1 MQFAPTQFSRPP
13 ATGLPP
19 ARVIESSALL
29 SAGTIDPRVTAASV
43 RITNDRGGVIE
54 GGSGTIIAVDNDRG
68 LVLTCRH
75 LFPGV
80 QPGKIG
86 VHLHDGRVY
95 TGVLIGVDDRA
106 DLAAVAIAQTPA
118 TPWVPISLT
127 PANRGE
133 TVWQVGYSHGRGPV
147 QRRGQSQGI
156 TARTST
162 AAVLSVELG
171 VQSGDSGSGVFRV
184 SDSTLVGVIWGGD
197 GRQSSAT
204 GLEDIHRFLD
214 QKCLRWFPRWR
225 IPGSLFSP
233 PRPGPGLGPGSSPSP
248 VPPSPPTPVPMPA
261 VDLGP
266 ILSELK
272 ILRGQID
279 ELARLKGQPGPP
291 GPQGPPGPAGKDG
304 ARGVDGLPGSAGP
317 AGPVGPPGPLGPA
330 GIIGASGKDADT
342 SAIFKEIEI
351 LREQI
356 KLLQQATRTRIE
368 PVR

>member
-1 MQFAPTQFSRPP
+1 
-13 ATGLPP
+13 
-19 ARVIESSALL
+19 
-29 SAGTIDPRVTAASV
+29 
-43 RITNDRGGVIE
+43 
-54 GGSGTIIAVDNDRG
+54 
-68 LVLTCRH
+68 
-75 LFPGV
+75 
-80 QPGKIG
+80 
-86 VHLHDGRVY
+86 
-95 TGVLIGVDDRA
+95 
-106 DLAAVAIAQTPA
+106 
-118 TPWVPISLT
+118 
-127 PANRGE
+127 
-133 TVWQVGYSHGRGPV
+133 
-147 QRRGQSQGI
+147 
-156 TARTST
+156 
-162 AAVLSVELG
+162 
-171 VQSGDSGSGVFRV
+171 
-184 SDSTLVGVIWGGD
+184 
-197 GRQSSAT
+197 
-204 GLEDIHRFLD
+204 
-214 QKCLRWFPRWR
+214 
-225 IPGSLFSP
+225 
-233 PRPGPGLGPGSSPSP
+233 
-248 VPPSPPTPVPMPA
+248 MPA